1 MNLKAQLFAIYS
13 VLLYSQGSIVTLE
26 LFDLW
31 TSGFLF
37 LCLFTIM
44 VRAVG
49 FEFPLKNEQ

>member
-1 MNLKAQLFAIYS
+1 MNLKAQLFAIHS
-13 VLLYSQGSIVTLE
+13 VLLYSQGSMVTLE

-44 VRAVG
+44 VGAVG